1 MKNVMKQS
9 LVILALFTALY
20 TYAGE
25 VITFSSNDVN
35 AKSLVKIQQI
45 SEGTHFSIKDEDGIT
60 LYQETINNSGIVSK
74 LLDFSTLPDA
84 DYYFELDSEE
94 KIKVIPFSVNKSIA
108 EFVAAEE
115 YSIVKPK
122 IVVNDQLVH
131 ISNDAI
137 ENQKVDVKVYYENDD
152 LAFRELL
159 QDAKAINRTYDFSS
173 SLKGNYTIVLTKEG
187 RTFVDNI
194 YIP

>member
-1 MKNVMKQS
+1 MKHS
-9 LVILALFTALY
+9 LVVLALFTAMF

-35 AKSLVKIQQI
+35 AKSLVKVEQI
-45 SEGTHFSIKDEDGIT
+45 NEGTQFLIKDENGIT
-60 LYQETINNSGIVSK
+60 LYQETIDNSGIVSK
-74 LLDFSTLPDA
+74 LLDFSSLPDA
-84 DYYFELDSEE
+84 DYYFELDSNEE
-94 KIKVIPFSVNKSIA
+94 IKVIPFSVNKSVA
-108 EFVAAEE
+108 EFVPAEE

-122 IVVNDQLVH
+122 IVVADQLVH
-131 ISNDAI
+131 ISNEDS

-152 LAFRELL
+152 LAFNELL
-159 QDAKAINRTYDFSS
+159 NDAKAINRTYDFSS
-173 SLKGNYTIVLTKEG
+173 SLKGSYTIVLTTEG

>member
-1 MKNVMKQS
+1 MKQS
-9 LVILALFTALY
+9 LVVLALFTAMY

-35 AKSLVKIQQI
+35 AKSLVKVEQI
-45 SEGTHFSIKDEDGIT
+45 NEGTQFLIKDENGIT
-60 LYQETINNSGIVSK
+60 LYQETIDNSGIVSK

-84 DYYFELDSEE
+84 DYYFELDSNEE
-94 KIKVIPFSVNKSIA
+94 IKVIPFSVNKRVA

-122 IVVNDQLVH
+122 IVVADQLVH
-131 ISNDAI
+131 ISNEDS

-152 LAFRELL
+152 LAFNELL
-159 QDAKAINRTYDFSS
+159 NDAKAINRTYDFSS
-173 SLKGNYTIVLTKEG
+173 SLKGSYTIVLTTEG

>member
-94 KIKVIPFSVNKSIA
+94 KIKVIPFSVNKSVA

-131 ISNDAI
+131 ISNDAL

>member
-9 LVILALFTALY
+9 LVILALFTAFF

-35 AKSLVKIQQI
+35 GKSLVKVEQVK
-45 SEGTHFSIKDEDGIT
+45 EGTQFIIKDQGGIT
-60 LYQETINNSGIVSK
+60 LYQETINNSGAVSK

-84 DYYFELDSEE
+84 NYYFELESNEE
-94 KIKVIPFSVNKSIA
+94 IKVIPFSVNKSVT
-108 EFVAAEE
+108 EFVEGSE

-122 IVVNDQLVH
+122 IVVADNLVH
-131 ISNDAI
+131 ISNEAS

-152 LAFRELL
+152 LAFNELL
-159 QDAKAINRTYDFSS
+159 KDAKAINRTYDFSS
-173 SLKGNYTIVLTKEG
+173 SLKGNYTIVLSTEG
-187 RTFVDNI
+187 RTFVD
-194 YIP
+194 YISIP

>member
-1 MKNVMKQS
+1 MKHS
-9 LVILALFTALY
+9 LVVLALFTAMF

-35 AKSLVKIQQI
+35 AKSLVKVEQI
-45 SEGTHFSIKDEDGIT
+45 NEGTQFLIKDENGIT
-60 LYQETINNSGIVSK
+60 LYQETIDNSGIVSK

-84 DYYFELDSEE
+84 DYYFELDSEDE
-94 KIKVIPFSVNKSIA
+94 IKVIPFSVNKSVA

-122 IVVNDQLVH
+122 IVVADQMVH
-131 ISNDAI
+131 ISNDATA
-137 ENQKVDVKVYYENDD
+137 NQKVDVKVYYENDD
-152 LAFRELL
+152 LAFNELL
-159 QDAKAINRTYDFSS
+159 NDAKAINRTYDFSS
-173 SLKGNYTIVLTKEG
+173 SLKGSYTIVLTTEG